1 MGNRI
6 HPTAI
11 VGDAVDLGD
20 GNVVGPYAVVLG
32 SCRIGDHNWIGP
44 HATLGAPA
52 ERRAGAHPAAWD
64 GELAG
69 AGVEVGCDNVIREYV
84 SIHQGSEAGPTRLGD
99 GCYLMTGSHLGHD
112 SVVGDGVTIASAVQI
127 AGGCHVWAWTSL
139 GLGAVVH
146 QDTVIGPGAMIG
158 MGSPVRGVVGPFSL
172 MVGNPARKA
181 GFNTVGLTRL
191 GCSDGVLPA
200 LEAYLRGRAELPRGL
215 PDGVAEMLER
225 WERAQTAA
233 EPEPGAPG
241 AGVK

>member
-1 MGNRI
+1 LGNRI

-32 SCRIGDHNWIGP
+32 PCRIGDHNWIGP

-52 ERRAGAHPAAWD
+52 ERRAGPHPAAWD

-69 AGVEVGCDNVIREYV
+69 SGVEIGCDNVIREYV
-84 SIHQGSEAGPTRLGD
+84 SIHQGSGAGPTSLGD

-112 SVVGDGVTIASAVQI
+112 CAVGDDVTIASAVQI
-127 AGGCHVWAWTSL
+127 AGGCHVWAWASL

-146 QDTVIGPGAMIG
+146 QDTAVGPGAMIG

-181 GFNTVGLTRL
+181 GINAVGLTRR
-191 GCSDGVLPA
+191 GCPDGLMPA
-200 LEAYLRGRAELPRGL
+200 LEAYLRGRAALPAGL
-215 PDGVAEMLER
+215 PDDVAQMLER
-225 WERAQTAA
+225 WERARAGSA
-233 EPEPGAPG
+233 GPGTPG
-241 AGVK
+241 TPGP